1 MHYAA
6 SSISSS
12 YSATQRNS
20 WGTLRGSTSR
30 SCVTGKCSWGTLDRS
45 TARSRAKHREC
56 SWGTLRGSTPRSC
69 ASHRDGIDCYQI
81 FIAKLVAWVAA
92 KSSSSEEDTHTTWV
106 ATQSSP
112 SQREH
117 PDLCHLGLARV
128 PVRPRNI
135 VHVVE
140 LCPIPVFNLA
150 VSQMTTRVHPQRE
163 VSIFP
168 RRAEAPRTRDL
179 QRTSS
184 ISSFLVGQSKY
195 HVSTVRVFYSL

>member
-117 PDLCHLGLARV
+117 PMSSLCRQEIYMVGPSFKLLQAAEVQSVHRSLHALQARWTLESLGAKPLR
-128 PVRPRNI
+128 
-135 VHVVE
+135 
-140 LCPIPVFNLA
+140 F
-150 VSQMTTRVHPQRE
+150 
-163 VSIFP
+163 
-168 RRAEAPRTRDL
+168 RD
-179 QRTSS
+179 
-184 ISSFLVGQSKY
+184 
-195 HVSTVRVFYSL
+195 

>member
-6 SSISSS
+6 SSIFSS

-112 SQREH
+112 SQGEH

-128 PVRPRNI
+128 PVRPENMSMSLSSVQFPDPVSRNRSS
-135 VHVVE
+135 VRACLHHVPF
-140 LCPIPVFNLA
+140 LCGIEGLSTAMFCV
-150 VSQMTTRVHPQRE
+150 VCE
-163 VSIFP
+163 
-168 RRAEAPRTRDL
+168 
-179 QRTSS
+179 TS
-184 ISSFLVGQSKY
+184 LTG
-195 HVSTVRVFYSL
+195 L